1 MISIILAVL
10 CGLIVIVIDQLTKFY
25 VAANHVI
32 IPNFISGLINITSTT
47 NDGAAWGMF
56 SGKTIPLICFTAIVM
71 AICVVF
77 MVKMGG
83 KNKILFWALSLIISG
98 GIGNM
103 IDRIIRGG
111 AVVDFL
117 QFDFWK
123 SFPVFNIADCAIV
136 IGGGLMILYAILDII
151 NDFKT
156 KSKKNTNREENED
169 N

>member
-1 MISIILAVL
+1 MLSIILAVV

-25 VAANHVI
+25 VAANHVV
-32 IPNFISGLINITSTT
+32 IPDFIGGLINITSTT

-56 SGKTIPLICFTAIVM
+56 SGKTIPLICFTTVIM
-71 AICVVF
+71 AVCVVF

-103 IDRIIRGG
+103 IDRIFRCGE
-111 AVVDFL
+111 VVDFIE
-117 QFDFWK
+117 FGFWK
-123 SFPVFNIADCAIV
+123 SFPTFNIADCSIV
-136 IGGGLMILYAILDII
+136 IGGGLMILYVVLDTI
-151 NDFKT
+151 NDYKK
-156 KSKKNTNREENED
+156 KSDKKAEQENNED